1 MPSSSIISSIS
12 AGRKPGYA
20 QVNLEQKQLV
30 VDVGFGYRLAG
41 LVVQR
46 GYIQS
51 YGVCGVGY
59 GAKAQH
65 EHNREDTSEF
75 LYFDFS
81 FLCFLIMKKEPC
93 GSYS

>member
-1 MPSSSIISSIS
+1 MIEERVYIPRTDICCAVFTDAHPGHSRHVVYIGVHAII
-12 AGRKPGYA
+12 
-20 QVNLEQKQLV
+20 

-51 YGVCGVGY
+51 YGVYGVGY

-65 EHNREDTSEF
+65 EHYREDTSEF
-75 LYFDFS
+75 LHFVFS
-81 FLCFLIMKKEPC
+81 FFFL
-93 GSYS
+93 Y